1 MRRAILVCGIGGSG
15 TSAVAGALHLMGCPM
30 GHEAH
35 FRRHPAGFAL
45 YEDQEFYGAFRQQGR
60 RAEDALRTL
69 IAAHQRDPVWG
80 WKNTLTV
87 KAFPWLIPLL
97 RDLGNEPRVVAV
109 HRTLMASVRARMEGR
124 CPPGQCYLRT
134 EAEAWAVRA
143 MRLYA
148 EALDVVQSAQLCRV
162 HHVGYEDLIADPMG
176 EIMRLGVFVFEG
188 LDVLP
193 DSAAAIGH
201 IKRP

>member
-1 MRRAILVCGIGGSG
+1 MRRAVLVCGIGGSG

-60 RAEDALRTL
+60 MAEDALRAL

-109 HRTLMASVRARMEGR
+109 HRTLTASIHARVRGR
-124 CPPGQCYLRT
+124 CPPGRCYQRA

-143 MRLYA
+143 LRLYA

-162 HHVGYEDLIADPMG
+162 HHVGYEDVMADPQL
-176 EIMRLGVFVFEG
+176 EVERLAGVAFEG
-188 LDVLP
+188 LSPP
-193 DSAAAIGH
+193 DTTAAMAHIG
-201 IKRP
+201 R